1 MILIFLFLKIKLNN
15 SLANLMIN
23 SCSSTNK
30 NDLENRYQAWQE
42 GTIDYLGQD
51 SFTNIQKQLDA
62 SIHGK

>member
-1 MILIFLFLKIKLNN
+1 MI
-15 SLANLMIN
+15 S
-23 SCSSTNK
+23 SCSSTN
-30 NDLENRYQAWQE
+30 NNELENRYQAWQQ